1 MLASSPT
8 TQNFSC
14 SSYIRMKNRTG
25 RMVWKDNFPMTDVE
39 TQGPSASKNL
49 SLRLRQ
55 SGRTKTP
62 PDNTIHFLKFCKA

>member
-49 SLRLRQ
+49 SLRLKTIRQ
-55 SGRTKTP
+55 NKDSAG
-62 PDNTIHFLKFCKA
+62 

>member
-1 MLASSPT
+1 
-8 TQNFSC
+8 
-14 SSYIRMKNRTG
+14 
-25 RMVWKDNFPMTDVE
+25 MVWKDNFPMTDVE